1 MTDQQDQPSLQ
12 SQKTYS
18 SFNNKQLSSSQNQ
31 GSSVDQHRAIQLM
44 LVEMRDRAQH
54 AESVLQELTLEIAKT
69 DKEISEWK
77 DMMKRQDSLDLEA
90 EKDPLTA
97 FLNGIAIV
105 QRNTVG
111 TTVNKDMQNAAQKF
125 AETEIRIRDMKNQEE
140 TLVGEIERDRWD
152 KMRLLKMIDIFQMGR
167 SAPTTGETLTF
178 AKYGNAK
185 SESLMRVVRALPAQN
200 VALLDRQGVFK
211 CILGILAAASQQYKR
226 YKFVDLERVASQGV
240 RYTGTSLG
248 LSVIHDEM
256 SEDDFLRL

>member
-1 MTDQQDQPSLQ
+1 MANQQQPSLQ
-12 SQKTYS
+12 TQQIYS
-18 SFNNKQLSSSQNQ
+18 SFNNKQLSGSHDQ
-31 GSSVDQHRAIQLM
+31 GSSVDQHRAVQLM

-54 AESVLQELTLEIAKT
+54 AESFLQELTLEIAKT
-69 DKEISEWK
+69 DRGISEWR
-77 DMMKRQDSLDLEA
+77 DMMTRQDSLDHEA

-97 FLNGIAIV
+97 FLNGIAVV

-125 AETEIRIRDMKNQEE
+125 AEAEIRIRDMKNQEE
-140 TLVGEIERDRWD
+140 MLVGEIERDRWD